1 MKKAILIL
9 LVGLLLSACS
19 KEKEVKTLS
28 CEFKNAYDGSVKM
41 NSNHEFYSSISGDKT
56 ITLDYKRELLND
68 LDTPVWN
75 DNKIVAVLHRNLKGQ
90 LKIDTTLTLN
100 RNTGGL
106 KSEIT
111 TKHGTTTMNYKCS
124 KASKKF

>member
-1 MKKAILIL
+1 MKKILGIL
-9 LVGLLLSACS
+9 VLGLLLSACS

-28 CEFKNAYDGSVKM
+28 CEFKNAYDGSVRM

-75 DNKIVAVLHRNLKGQ
+75 DNKIVGVLHRNIQGEF
-90 LKIDTTLTLN
+90 KIDTTLTLN

-106 KSEIT
+106 KKEIT
-111 TKHGTTTMNYKCS
+111 TKHGTTTINYKCS

>member
-1 MKKAILIL
+1 MVLG
-9 LVGLLLSACS
+9 LVLSACS
-19 KEKEVKTLS
+19 KEKEVQTLS
-28 CEFKNAYDGSVKM
+28 CEFKSAYEGSIRV
-41 NSNHEFYSSISGDKT
+41 NSNHEYYSSISEDKS
-56 ITLDYKRELLND
+56 ITLDYKRKILND

-90 LKIDTTLTLN
+90 FKIDTTLTLN